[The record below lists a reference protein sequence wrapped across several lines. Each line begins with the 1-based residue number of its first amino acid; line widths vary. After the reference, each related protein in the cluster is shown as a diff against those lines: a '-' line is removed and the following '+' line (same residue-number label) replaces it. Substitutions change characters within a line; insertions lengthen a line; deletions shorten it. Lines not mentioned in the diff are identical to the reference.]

1 MSDNAV
7 EFRNFLNE
15 SLPLFRK
22 RLESRMI
29 PHIAPLFQLSRDKLA
44 AISEEARSVN
54 SAIDLIGAVVMA
66 VPNFLSP
73 IQLGDSLLSAIQVDM
88 TGSGK
93 HFDALIASVA
103 KRVPTTNLLPV
114 VCSLWPK
121 LLDSADYVSHSI
133 TAAKQ
138 RVLTRIFDQP
148 RLCKSISDSCRGL
161 SVTPVELPCPH
172 WSRRSSPFSLMP
184 LTSATTRRIRT

>member
-1 MSDNAV
+1 
-7 EFRNFLNE
+7 
-15 SLPLFRK
+15 
-22 RLESRMI
+22 MI

-44 AISEEARSVN
+44 AISEEARVVN

-73 IQLGDSLLSAIQVDM
+73 VQLGDSLLSAIQVDM
-88 TGSGK
+88 AGSGK

-121 LLDSADYVSHSI
+121 LLDSADYVSRSGI
-133 TAAKQ
+133 SATQ
-138 RVLTRIFDQP
+138 RFLTRIVD
-148 RLCKSISDSCRGL
+148 I
-161 SVTPVELPCPH
+161 
-172 WSRRSSPFSLMP
+172 
-184 LTSATTRRIRT
+184 